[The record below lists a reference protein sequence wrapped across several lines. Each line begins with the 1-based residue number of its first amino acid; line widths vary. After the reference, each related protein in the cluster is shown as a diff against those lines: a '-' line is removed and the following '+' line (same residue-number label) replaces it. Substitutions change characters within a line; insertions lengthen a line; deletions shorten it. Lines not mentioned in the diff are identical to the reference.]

1 MSTFKVLENEGYRI
15 AQRRPGTKRSIK
27 FQDSNRS
34 LVMDI
39 KLPSSAWVRITPED
53 VLTAIGGR
61 RRERIPAVA
70 EILKIGGQP
79 LPPSVHPPVKKLPP
93 ASGSASASAP
103 ATASTSA
110 PSPSPSAAAAAA
122 ASTFAPGPQ
131 QKPVEDFDADMTGDD
146 IAADQF

>member
-1 MSTFKVLENEGYRI
+1 
-15 AQRRPGTKRSIK
+15 
-27 FQDSNRS
+27 
-34 LVMDI
+34 MDI

-61 RRERIPAVA
+61 RREKIPAVA

-93 ASGSASASAP
+93 ASGSASASASAP
-103 ATASTSA
+103 ATASTFASSS
-110 PSPSPSAAAAAA
+110 SPSPSAAAAAA

-131 QKPVEDFDADMTGDD
+131 QQPVEDFDADMTGDD